1 MQDFPSTS
9 LLRFYPQFQPAHKL
23 LPGVLA
29 VPCLPW
35 SFGSTLSCSGLKTV
49 GHVSS
54 IVAAW
59 SVGSTLSTLECW
71 LNPVYSG
78 MLALPCLLWNVGSA
92 LSALECWLY
101 PVYSGML
108 ALPCLLWNVG
118 STLSAMEFWFTV
130 THVSGVVAAWCWL
143 CPVYPGLRTVI
154 HVSRYDA
161 FGLRLKRIDLAAA
174 GLQVSLMVTR
184 SCQIAA

>member
-1 MQDFPSTS
+1 MLHKGAAWPDALVNLLNTTRPILPEECWTEMQDFPSTS

-71 LNPVYSG
+71 L
-78 MLALPCLLWNVGSA
+78 
-92 LSALECWLY
+92 Y

-108 ALPCLLWNVG
+108 ALLCLLWNVG
-118 STLSAMEFWFTV
+118 STLSTLECWLDPV
-130 THVSGVVAAWCWL
+130 HSGVLALPCLFWSVGSALSTLECWL
-143 CPVYPGLRTVI
+143 YPVRHGVLVHRDSRQWYSCCLECWLYPVY
-154 HVSRYDA
+154 S
-161 FGLRLKRIDLAAA
+161 
-174 GLQVSLMVTR
+174 
-184 SCQIAA
+184 